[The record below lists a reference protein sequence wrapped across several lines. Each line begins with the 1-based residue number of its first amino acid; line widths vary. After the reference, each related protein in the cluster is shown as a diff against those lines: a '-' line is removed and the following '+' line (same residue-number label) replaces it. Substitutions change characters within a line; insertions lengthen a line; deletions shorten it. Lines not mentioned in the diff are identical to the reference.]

1 MQTATPS
8 FVSVDRLGLKT
19 PRGYVFKNLSFSAE
33 KGQIISFF
41 GGPGSG
47 KTAML
52 LSMCGRMK
60 PTEGNCYVATY
71 DINKDFRHI
80 RHMSQISFI
89 PGLNDVQPF
98 LRVRSITAA
107 ELALVGKRGDKKH
120 TDAYL
125 KSWNFYDRLNI
136 RFDDLKV
143 YDRNIFGIILAMTGD
158 PDLLIVD
165 DLQADLTQHE
175 SIKIAELLKKI
186 AREKNIT
193 IFFGCSEYDIADHAD
208 GLVVVS
214 KDAISQR
221 NAVIRDNPDLE
232 AVPIIGY
239 ANDAKMAGNNGRAAS
254 NAKVG
259 DNSGVRQNTKASANK
274 TAANQA
280 TANKTAAKATSSRKE
295 RA

>member
-19 PRGYVFKNLSFSAE
+19 SRGYVFKNLNFSAD
-33 KGQIISFF
+33 KGQTVGFF

-52 LSMCGRMK
+52 LSICGRMK

-71 DINKDFRHI
+71 EINNDFRHI
-80 RHMSQISFI
+80 RHRSQISFI

-98 LRVRSITAA
+98 LRVKNITAA

-125 KSWNFYDRLNI
+125 RSWNFFDRLDV

-158 PDLLIVD
+158 PELLIVD
-165 DLQADLTQHE
+165 DLQTDLTQHE
-175 SIKIAELLKKI
+175 SIKIVNFLKKI
-186 AREKNIT
+186 AVEKNIA
-193 IFFGCSEYDIADHAD
+193 IFFGCSEYDIANYAD
-208 GLVVVS
+208 KLVIVS
-214 KDAISQR
+214 KDAVSQR
-221 NAVIRDNPDLE
+221 NAVLRDNPDLE

-239 ANDAKMAGNNGRAAS
+239 ANDVKMAGS

-259 DNSGVRQNTKASANK
+259 DNSGVRQNTKTSANK